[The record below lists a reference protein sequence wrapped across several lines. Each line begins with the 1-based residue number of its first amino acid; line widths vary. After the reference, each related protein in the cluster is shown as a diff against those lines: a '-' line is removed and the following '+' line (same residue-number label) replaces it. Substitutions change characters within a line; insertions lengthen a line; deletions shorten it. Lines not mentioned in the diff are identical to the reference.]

1 MHEQV
6 IFIGTFRIPDR
17 ETWEPAVA
25 RMRAFVEANVLRVR
39 FFHAYAETDGDE
51 GTVIY
56 GHPDAASLDEHLAA
70 AAQLIREGSEMVEI
84 TGIQFLGAPNP
95 ATVERL
101 RASGLPV
108 SVKAHV
114 TGFERLG

>member
-1 MHEQV
+1 MDEHV

-17 ETWEPAVA
+17 AAWEPAVA
-25 RMRAFVEANVLRVR
+25 RMRAFVEANVPRVSY
-39 FFHAYAETDGDE
+39 FHAYAEADGEE

-56 GHPDAASLDEHLAA
+56 GHPDAASLDEHLAVA
-70 AAQLIREGSEMVEI
+70 AELIREGSEMVDI
-84 TGIQFLGAPNP
+84 TGIQFLGAPSP

-108 SVKAHV
+108 SVKPHV
-114 TGFERLG
+114 TGFERPR